1 MTTASADVPGDALAV
16 WLLAVGQTLIY
27 VGTYYSFP
35 ALLPDLEAGTGW
47 TKAALAAG
55 PTFAFLLTA
64 LIAPFAGRLVDRGWG
79 GEMLI
84 LGPVLA
90 AIGIAALGFA
100 RSPTEWLLAWLVI
113 GAAQAI
119 CVYETCFSFM
129 IRRLGGSARAAITRV
144 TLVAGFASTLTF
156 PLGLWL
162 GAGLGGQG
170 AMLVFAGIVLFG
182 VVPVNFV
189 AVQRLRRLAQA
200 AGPRVAD
207 DDKGSLKAAMRRVEF
222 WMICAA
228 IAAIGLNHGILIT
241 HVLALFTDRGVGP
254 ATAATAAACIGPAQV
269 AGRLALLFSGARVS
283 TAQASFLA
291 FLSILLAGGLLW
303 LAGAAPGLIFAFAL
317 LQGAGAGMLS
327 ILKPVLIAEVLG
339 RRGFGAI
346 SGAIAVP
353 AILASAAAPLAGA
366 SLLGAGG
373 PDLVYA
379 SCFALAAL
387 ALALG
392 LWIVRRT
399 GAG

>member
-1 MTTASADVPGDALAV
+1 MTTAAADVPGDALAV

-47 TKAALAAG
+47 GKAALAAG
-55 PTFAFLLTA
+55 PTCAFLLTA

-90 AIGIAALGFA
+90 AIGIAASGLA
-100 RSPTEWLLAWLVI
+100 RSPGEWLVAWLVI
-113 GAAQAI
+113 GVAQAV
-119 CVYETCFSFM
+119 CVYETCFAFL
-129 IRRLGGSARAAITRV
+129 IRRLGAGARAAITRV

-170 AMLVFAGIVLFG
+170 AMLVFAGIVVLG
-182 VVPVNFV
+182 VVPVNFL
-189 AVQRLRRLAQA
+189 AVLRLRRLARA
-200 AGPRVAD
+200 AGPRPTEDARGALSD
-207 DDKGSLKAAMRRVEF
+207 ALGRPEF
-222 WMICAA
+222 WVICAA
-228 IAAIGLNHGILIT
+228 VAAFGLNHGILLT
-241 HVLALFTDRGVGP
+241 HVLALFADRGVGP
-254 ATAATAAACIGPAQV
+254 ALAATAAACIGPAQV
-269 AGRLALLFSGARVS
+269 AGRLALLFAGARVS

-327 ILKPVLIAEVLG
+327 ILKPVLTAEVLG

-353 AILASAAAPLAGA
+353 AILAAAAAPLAGA
-366 SLLGAGG
+366 ALLGLGG

-379 SCFALAAL
+379 TCFALAAF

-399 GAG
+399 GRA